1 MFEGNQTKGYRVYL
15 DGNNLIGT
23 ASVKLPTIKYMTE
36 KMSGAGI
43 LGEIDMPSDGV
54 PESLEVEVKFR
65 TLVSG
70 MMGLLDINGK
80 NLEFR
85 GSVQGSDIATGKM
98 VEKGIRIVVR
108 GSPKQADL
116 GTLETNKL
124 MDSAFTIECVYI
136 KIDSEDATLAEID
149 KLNSVFSLLG
159 KDLLAA
165 FKENLGIGS
174 AVNSVASTGMNTLRN
189 ILGM

>member
-1 MFEGNQTKGYRVYL
+1 MFEANQTKGYMVYL

-43 LGEIDMPSDGV
+43 LGEIDMPSDGI

-65 TLVSG
+65 SLISG

-85 GSVQGSDIATGKM
+85 GSVQGSDIATGKFT
-98 VEKGIRIVVR
+98 EKGIRIVVR

-136 KIDSEDATLAEID
+136 KIDSEDATLVEID
-149 KLNSVFSLLG
+149 KFNSVFSLLG

-174 AVNSVASTGMNTLRN
+174 AVNTAASTGMNTLRTV
-189 ILGM
+189 LGL